1 MTLRSL
7 CQGSEELL
15 FLEEPIDE
23 YSKEIPLE
31 DTSPKFTKRYLTSFR
46 ETPED
51 ESKVV
56 LQDRQQSGWL
66 AWGHTL
72 EVARFTGWDEPLF
85 PVEEAS
91 LPGKEMIGK
100 FINEESWWKRVSL
113 LSILHVDILM
123 VAQLASL
130 WAQENE
136 RNYPSA
142 THIDFILAL
151 SQLYGPF
158 VFRSIRP
165 IVEGYLAEMEST
177 KVYDRHKTRAMWEFL
192 AGVLRGSMEWSGKDR
207 KDFWDWFT
215 PRLPELH
222 GNIRHDTIKS
232 VQAAQLSDI

>member
-23 YSKEIPLE
+23 YSKEISLE
-31 DTSPKFTKRYLTSFR
+31 DTSPEFTQRYLASFR

-66 AWGHTL
+66 AWGNTL
-72 EVARFTGWDEPLF
+72 EVSRFTGWDEPLF

-91 LPGKEMIGK
+91 LPGKELIGK
-100 FINEESWWKRVSL
+100 FISCEGWWERVSL
-113 LSILHVDILM
+113 FSISHVDVLM
-123 VAQLASL
+123 ISQLASL

-151 SQLYGPF
+151 SQLYGSSILH
-158 VFRSIRP
+158 SIRP

-207 KDFWDWFT
+207 KNFWDWFT
-215 PRLPELH
+215 PRLPELRA
-222 GNIRHDTIKS
+222 NIRHDTIK
-232 VQAAQLSDI
+232 